1 MKTYCLPGLVLP
13 ALLCIPLAATA
24 GVAPGTE
31 RHYVFDVSREGRPIG
46 SHDVR
51 LQRHGDVTR
60 AFIDTRLRV
69 RFLGLTVYSLDYSA
83 EEVWTRDRLQ
93 SLRVEVNH
101 NGERLS
107 LQGQRRDDA
116 FEVRDGDGER
126 RLPLPLVPT
135 NHWHP
140 IILEQDRVLNT
151 LTGKVNDI
159 TVERE
164 GEDAL
169 TLPAATVDATR
180 YRFDG
185 ELQLHSWYDND
196 GRWLAMDFEARDG
209 SIIEYR
215 CRNCTGYDGSGPAG
229 SGPDG

>member
-1 MKTYCLPGLVLP
+1 MKPHRLLGLILP
-13 ALLCIPLAATA
+13 ALLLTPLGATA
-24 GVAPGTE
+24 EVVAGAE
-31 RHYVFDVSREGRPIG
+31 RHYVFEVSREGRPIG
-46 SHDVR
+46 THEVR
-51 LQRHGDVTR
+51 LRQDGDTTR
-60 AFIDTRLRV
+60 ALIDTRLRV
-69 RFLGLTVYSLDYSA
+69 RFLGLTVYSLDYEA
-83 EEVWTRDRLQ
+83 EEVWSHDRLQ
-93 SLRVEVNH
+93 SLRVEANN

-107 LQGQRRDDA
+107 LEGRRRDDV
-116 FEVRDGDGER
+116 FEVTDGDGER

-151 LTGKVNDI
+151 LTGKVNDV
-159 TVERE
+159 TVRRV

-169 TLPAATVDATR
+169 TLASATVAATR

-185 ELQLHSWYDND
+185 ELRLDSWYDDD

-215 CRNCTGYDGSGPAG
+215 CGNCTADHGSGR
-229 SGPDG
+229 DG